1 VDSDLGDTV
10 ASMPQPRD
18 RLEDGRSEDDK
29 VLGGMWK
36 AVEASS
42 RKVRMGKIEG
52 RRSERRS
59 RKEMRGKGKEKE
71 AEKRKDSGSEENSR
85 GVGNMG

>member
-1 VDSDLGDTV
+1 VDGDFKDAM

-18 RLEDGRSEDDK
+18 RLENGRSEDDK
-29 VLGGMWK
+29 VPGRMWK

-42 RKVRMGKIEG
+42 GEVGMEKTEG
-52 RRSERRS
+52 GRSERES
-59 RKEMRGKGKEKE
+59 RKKTRGKEKKE
-71 AEKRKDSGSEENSR
+71 EVEKRKDSGSKENSR